1 MSLGARRLAPGATTR
16 EDGRVTAAT
25 SLPDAGRTTDPGEP
39 EVSRTL
45 LDAIRD
51 LRRDVATTRFPLD
64 VEGAEEARASR
75 TRLLDQLD
83 DHLLPRLADL
93 SAPAIVVVAGS
104 TGAGKSTLV
113 NSVLGT
119 EVTQAGVLRPTT
131 RRPVLAHHPDDADL
145 LSTHPVL
152 DAVEVVAHESVP
164 RGIALLDA
172 PDIDSVLETNR
183 DTAHRLLEA
192 ADLWLFVTTASRYGD
207 ALPWRVLDDA
217 TARGASIAMVLNRVP
232 PGALTTVRG
241 DLLGRLRSRGM
252 ASVPLFVVADVG
264 PHEGLLD
271 PKAVAPIGR
280 WLTMLAGPDR
290 ARSVISRTLRGSLA
304 ALRPWVD
311 ELAEAVQAQ
320 AEAALAIRSELAPVL
335 EAPAASARGRV
346 VAGEVAAGA
355 ARSRWAQLT
364 ATGAPLWGLVSRRGR
379 ISGTKR
385 LARARAEALAALTA
399 DLRAAARVS
408 LYSAGELAAEA
419 IATHLEARGAIGRGV
434 LGMWRGDAEDGVN
447 PAERRNAERAVQAD
461 EAAARWASAV
471 GPAVADAASRLTD
484 KGATRRWRKASSAL
498 GDGGLEAVVL
508 AAGAGLEPAGDLLR
522 ALVGTA
528 AQPAVDATRT
538 ALLERTDEMVS
549 GELAAVV
556 GVLDTPH
563 LAEDASA
570 TLRLR
575 LAVLKA
581 AS

>member
-1 MSLGARRLAPGATTR
+1 M
-16 EDGRVTAAT
+16 TAAT
-25 SLPDAGRTTDPGEP
+25 SVPAAGPSPNTGAAGTAGHDQHAPP

-51 LRRDVATTRFPLD
+51 LRRDVAATQFPLD
-64 VEGAEEARASR
+64 VDGAVEARASR

-83 DHLLPRLADL
+83 DHLLPRLSDL

-131 RRPVLAHHPDDADL
+131 RRPVLAHHSDDADL
-145 LSTHPVL
+145 MAAHPVL
-152 DAVEVVAHESVP
+152 DAVEVVANEAVP

-192 ADLWLFVTTASRYGD
+192 ADLWLFVTTAARYGD
-207 ALPWRVLDDA
+207 ALPWRILDDA
-217 TARGASIAMVLNRVP
+217 MARGASIAMVLNRVP
-232 PGALTTVRG
+232 PEALTTVRG

-264 PHEGLLD
+264 PHEGMLD

-320 AEAALAIRSELAPVL
+320 ADAAHAVRSELAPVL

-346 VAGEVAAGA
+346 VAGEVAAGTA
-355 ARSRWAQLT
+355 HSRWAQLT
-364 ATGAPLWGLVSRRGR
+364 ATGAPLWGVVSRRGR
-379 ISGTKR
+379 ISGGR
-385 LARARAEALAALTA
+385 RMARARAEALGSLAA
-399 DLRAAARVS
+399 DLRASARVS

-419 IATHLEARGAIGRGV
+419 IETHLGARGGLGRGV
-434 LGMWRGDAEDGVN
+434 VALWQSEADGGAN
-447 PAERRNAERAVQAD
+447 PAELRRAERATQAD
-461 EAAARWASAV
+461 ESAADWVASAKHAVAAAAAAL
-471 GPAVADAASRLTD
+471 GDGAGADRKAQ
-484 KGATRRWRKASSAL
+484 RRWRKAAAAL
-498 GDGGLEAVVL
+498 GDGGIEGLVL
-508 AAGAGLEPAGDLLR
+508 AAGAGLEPAAALLR
-522 ALVGTA
+522 SLVGQA
-528 AQPAVDATRT
+528 GEPAIEATR
-538 ALLERTDEMVS
+538 AQLLTRTDDVVA
-549 GELAAVV
+549 GELSAVV

-563 LAEDASA
+563 LAEDAAA

>member
-1 MSLGARRLAPGATTR
+1 M
-16 EDGRVTAAT
+16 TAEISA
-25 SLPDAGRTTDPGEP
+25 PDAGPTSGPGARARSGPGALAVP

-51 LRRDVATTRFPLD
+51 LRRDVAATEFPLD
-64 VEGAEEARASR
+64 VDGAEDARASR

-83 DHLLPRLADL
+83 DHLVPRLTDL

-145 LSTHPVL
+145 MSAHPVL
-152 DAVEVVAHESVP
+152 DAVEVVAHEAVP

-172 PDIDSVLETNR
+172 PDIDSVLDANR

-207 ALPWRVLDDA
+207 ALPWRILGDA
-217 TARGASIAMVLNRVP
+217 MNRGASIAMVLNRVP
-232 PGALTTVRG
+232 PEALTTVRG

-271 PKAVAPIGR
+271 PKAVAPIAR

-290 ARSVISRTLRGSLA
+290 ARSVIARTLRGSLA

-311 ELAEAVQAQ
+311 ELAEAVQSQ
-320 AEAALAIRSELAPVL
+320 AEAALAIRSELGPVL

-346 VAGEVAAGA
+346 VAGELAAGA

-364 ATGAPLWGLVSRRGR
+364 ATGGPLWGVPSRRGR
-379 ISGTKR
+379 ISGSRRVAK
-385 LARARAEALAALTA
+385 ARGEALESLAA
-399 DLRAAARVS
+399 DLRASARVS

-419 IATHLEARGAIGRGV
+419 IATHLAARGAIGRGV
-434 LGMWRGDAEDGVN
+434 VEMWHGGAEGEAN
-447 PAERRNAERAVQAD
+447 AAELRNAERAVQAD
-461 EAAARWASAV
+461 ESAADWVASARHAVAAAAEQV
-471 GPAVADAASRLTD
+471 TD
-484 KGATRRWRKASSAL
+484 RTAQRRWRKSRAAL
-498 GDGGLEAVVL
+498 GDGGLEVLVL
-508 AAGAGLEPAGDLLR
+508 AAAAGLEPAAALVS
-522 ALVGTA
+522 ALVGHG
-528 AQPAVDATRT
+528 AQPAVDAAR
-538 ALLERTDEMVS
+538 AQLLTRTDEMVS
-549 GELAAVV
+549 GELSAVV
-556 GVLDTPH
+556 GVLDSPH